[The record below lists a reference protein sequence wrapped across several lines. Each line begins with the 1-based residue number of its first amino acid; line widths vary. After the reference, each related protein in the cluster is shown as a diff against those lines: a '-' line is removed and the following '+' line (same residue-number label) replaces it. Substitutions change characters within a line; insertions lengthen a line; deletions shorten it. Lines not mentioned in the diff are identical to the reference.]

1 MKTYIARTFACVAAL
16 VAASSAYAAPLPS
29 QGHYEWRV
37 SMQQHPGP
45 RATLLAPERVWVTTA
60 TMMSG
65 TDDHTRTTAHEG
77 GANAASCMSRR
88 AS

>member
-60 TMMSG
+60 AMISG
-65 TDDHTRTTAHEG
+65 TRDHTRMTTHES
-77 GANAASCMSRR
+77 ANATSCLLRCAS
-88 AS
+88 